1 MSNLVVR
8 KVTGT
13 LEKVNITVLLMNRL
27 TCLLWHG
34 DKAQNNLSH
43 GEECIDTT

>member
-8 KVTGT
+8 KVTGR

-27 TCLLWHG
+27 TCLHGHG
-34 DKAQNNLSH
+34 DKMQTNLSH
-43 GEECIDTT
+43 GEECVDT